1 MRITSVVWVITYFL
15 ALLSALFVGGET
27 EDILIVL
34 SFVLYIV
41 ALVDTNKRKL

>member
-15 ALLSALFVGGET
+15 AFLSALLVGGKV

-41 ALVDTNKRKL
+41 AIVDAGMGKL